1 MFFVT
6 ILNTLDLE
14 WKKGV
19 SMKHFFPFLTIIL
32 ILCVL
37 LHNSFI
43 SSVSAQQHN
52 SFASAKPLS
61 LDHSVSIS
69 LPANATEYYYFSS
82 LQLTDHTDQKYQ
94 ITLSEASSISVSAY
108 DDQGSAVNLKQADTS
123 ASHWTGYI
131 DSISNNTRFFL
142 LLHNQAEQDVY
153 IRLSV
158 KLFRSAK
165 ATPKSNKS
173 AKKAATAKPDKK
185 AKPSSS
191 TKKSTT
197 QKPKNSPASKVN
209 HTQIPQSTS
218 RQNFGTKLATT
229 QKPRN
234 TSRQYSDEKI
244 VTPKPQNTSHHN
256 SGSNNEEGTPNK
268 QNTPKIQNT
277 PLPTSNDYSNY
288 PMNHSRSNSILSTHF
303 FRMSVGYSISAF
315 ELLPINSSDS
325 QIILESLTPEKL
337 SLQNNII
344 YTKAT
349 GLAVIKIYSGN
360 DITSCTIYIQ
370 EPPEGGN

>member
-1 MFFVT
+1 
-6 ILNTLDLE
+6 
-14 WKKGV
+14 
-19 SMKHFFPFLTIIL
+19 MKHFFPFLTVLL

-52 SFASAKPLS
+52 SFASAKSLS

-69 LPANATEYYYFSS
+69 LPANATEYYYFYS
-82 LQLTDHTDQKYQ
+82 LQLTDYTDQKYQ
-94 ITLSEASSISVSAY
+94 ITLSDASSISVSAY

-131 DSISNNTRFFL
+131 DNISNNTRFFL
-142 LLHNQAEQDVY
+142 LLHNQAEQDVS

-158 KLFRSAK
+158 KRFRSAK

-185 AKPSSS
+185 SKPSSS

-209 HTQIPQSTS
+209 HTQIPQNTS

-234 TSRQYSDEKI
+234 ISGQLPDTKATTS
-244 VTPKPQNTSHHN
+244 KPQ
-256 SGSNNEEGTPNK
+256 
-268 QNTPKIQNT
+268 
-277 PLPTSNDYSNY
+277 SNY

-370 EPPEGGN
+370 EPPERGN